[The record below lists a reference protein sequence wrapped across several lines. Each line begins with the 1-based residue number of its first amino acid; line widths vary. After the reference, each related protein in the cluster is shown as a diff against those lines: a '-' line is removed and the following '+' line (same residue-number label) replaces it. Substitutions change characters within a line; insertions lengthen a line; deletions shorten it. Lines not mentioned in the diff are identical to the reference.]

1 MARELLMNLLGKSKR
16 IVMSPLSMQ
25 MRPVVQS
32 PSLPKPC
39 WRCLRSTYN
48 NRGQKREERTPS
60 WRWNIDHR
68 HAFLIPL
75 FIPPSL
81 FSRRRWGP
89 WILGV
94 QMSNLQTLHRKHSGL
109 ILGGIKRKH
118 SEAQS
123 DEGDRNKSRSSFVG
137 REGGR
142 VVGGLY
148 SGRINNINAGSDW
161 YIRLDQFICLPGRG
175 LQLEGYCVRL
185 VLCVKGNRVGYIV
198 FSRRY
203 ENGKS
208 QSASA
213 IERERNDDE

>member
-94 QMSNLQTLHRKHSGL
+94 QMSNLPTLHRKHSGL

-137 REGGR
+137 REGG
-142 VVGGLY
+142 
-148 SGRINNINAGSDW
+148 W
-161 YIRLDQFICLPGRG
+161 
-175 LQLEGYCVRL
+175 LEGCIAGALIISMR
-185 VLCVKGNRVGYIV
+185 VLIDIYDSTNSYVSQAEVYNWKDIV
-198 FSRRY
+198 
-203 ENGKS
+203 
-208 QSASA
+208 
-213 IERERNDDE
+213 